1 MNALTTQLKHYFGF
15 DTFKGQQEEIIKHL
29 LDGNDCFVLMPTG
42 GGKSLCYQLPSLMMD
57 GMAIVVSPL
66 IALMKNQVDAI
77 NGISERDG
85 VAHCLNSTMGVAAI
99 EKVKTDVRNGVT
111 KLLYMA
117 PESLA
122 KEEYTNFLRS
132 IKISFYAIDEAHCIS
147 EWGHDFRPEYRRLRS
162 IIDNIGR
169 APVIALTAT
178 ATEKVRQDIK
188 KSLGIIAAKDFLSSF
203 DRPNL
208 YYEVRAKTHDVDK
221 QIVRFIKQHEGQSGI
236 VYCLSRKRVEELAEV
251 LRTNDIKAA
260 PYHAGLET
268 SVRNDTQEAFLSERI
283 DVICA
288 TIAFGMGIDKPDVR
302 YVIHY
307 DIPKSLEG
315 YYQETGRAG
324 RDGGVGVCIAYYS
337 RSDLQKL
344 EKLTDSKQSTEQEVN
359 KHLLQEMSAY
369 AEASICRRKM
379 LLRYFGED
387 YDKDN
392 CCNCDNCRHPKK
404 KIEAKAHLEA
414 LITAIT
420 ALKEAQRAN
429 YVLDFIKGR
438 PTDEIEAHHHNEH
451 EDFGCGEGLTDN
463 LWSAVIKQAV
473 VDGYIKKDIENGSA
487 LRLTAAGKRWYKAAK
502 ESPADIAPFYVTEDN
517 VFNDDYEESAVH
529 TGALDEQLYNIL
541 KALRRDVARQKG
553 VQPYIVF
560 MDTSIEQM
568 ATMYPVTMD
577 ELQKIQGVGR
587 GKALRYGEPFI
598 KQIKLYCEENNIV
611 RPEDIRVKSI
621 ANKSVG
627 KVKIIGCIDRKMPLD
642 EIAQS
647 LHLKFSELLDELEA
661 IVYSGTHV
669 DLRYYVEQ
677 AMDEEQFDDIYAY
690 FEEAETDSL
699 TEAYEELAED
709 YSEEDIRLIRLLYV
723 SENAN

>member
-1 MNALTTQLKHYFGF
+1 MNALTSHLKHYFGF
-15 DTFKGQQEEIIKHL
+15 DTFKGRQEEIIKHL

-85 VAHCLNSTMGVAAI
+85 VAHCLNSTMSAAAI
-99 EKVKTDVRNGVT
+99 EKVKSDIKNGVT

-122 KEEYTNFLRS
+122 KEEYSNFLRS
-132 IKISFYAIDEAHCIS
+132 VKISFFAIDEAHCIS
-147 EWGHDFRPEYRRLRS
+147 EWGHDFRPEYRRIRA

-169 APVIALTAT
+169 VPIIALTAT
-178 ATEKVRQDIK
+178 ATEKVRSDIK
-188 KSLGIIAAKDFLSSF
+188 KTLGIVDAKDFLSSF

-221 QIVRFIKQHEGQSGI
+221 QVVKFIKQHEGQSGI
-236 VYCLSRKRVEELAEV
+236 VYCLSRKRVEELSEV

-260 PYHAGLET
+260 PYHAGLDAT
-268 SVRNDTQEAFLSERI
+268 VRSETQEAFLSERL

-324 RDGGVGVCIAYYS
+324 RDGGMGICIAYYS

-344 EKLTDSKQSTEQEVN
+344 EKLTDSKQTSEQEVN

-379 LLRYFGED
+379 LLRYFGEE
-387 YDKDN
+387 YKKDN
-392 CCNCDNCRHPKK
+392 CENCDNCRHPKK
-404 KIEAKAHLEA
+404 KIEAKAFLEA
-414 LITAIT
+414 LLTAIV
-420 ALKEAQRAN
+420 ALKEGQRTN
-429 YVLDFIKGR
+429 YVLDFVKGR
-438 PTDEIEAHHHNEH
+438 ATDDIEAHKHNVH
-451 EDFGCGEGLTDN
+451 EDFGCGEGLGDS

-473 VDGYIKKDIENGSA
+473 VDGYIKKDIECNGV
-487 LRLTAAGKRWYKAAK
+487 LRLTSAGKKWYKAYK
-502 ESPADIAPFYVTEDN
+502 ESVDDRAPFYVTEDN
-517 VFNDDYEESAVH
+517 VFNDDYEESVMH
-529 TGALDEQLYNIL
+529 TAALDEQLYNIL
-541 KALRRDVARQKG
+541 KALRRDVAKQKG

-560 MDTSIEQM
+560 MDASIEQM
-568 ATMYPVTMD
+568 ATMYPVTME
-577 ELQKIQGVGR
+577 ELQNIQGVGR
-587 GKALRYGEPFI
+587 GKAMRYGEPFI
-598 KQIKLYCEENNIV
+598 KQIRLYCEENDIV

-661 IVYSGTHV
+661 IVYSGTRV

-677 AMDEEQFDDIYAY
+677 SMDEEQFEDIYAY

-699 TEAYEELAED
+699 EEAYEELADD
-709 YSEEDIRLIRLLYV
+709 YSEEDIRLIRLIYV